1 LTLTVTFTVSVDQDA
16 NIPLVSP
23 VTGCVPVWSGQLS
36 PNFPEQ
42 IGGVGRETSQVGFY
56 IQKSAHH
63 FTPLPKKRD
72 CGSFQS
78 LAPVKVSWAK
88 ETAIFFDRRTLRE
101 TGRIGSCGSRSD
113 EAETPVNK
121 TTPVPITPRG
131 PVVTLDTVHNRNKTA
146 QDGLLGLQIFIITLY
161 NKC

>member
-1 LTLTVTFTVSVDQDA
+1 LTLTVTFTVSVGQDA

-78 LAPVKVSWAK
+78 LAPVKVSCATRRRSSSTK
-88 ETAIFFDRRTLRE
+88 ERFERREESALVGVVPTKQRHRS
-101 TGRIGSCGSRSD
+101 TKRHRSRSHL
-113 EAETPVNK
+113 EG
-121 TTPVPITPRG
+121 RW
-131 PVVTLDTVHNRNKTA
+131 
-146 QDGLLGLQIFIITLY
+146 
-161 NKC
+161 